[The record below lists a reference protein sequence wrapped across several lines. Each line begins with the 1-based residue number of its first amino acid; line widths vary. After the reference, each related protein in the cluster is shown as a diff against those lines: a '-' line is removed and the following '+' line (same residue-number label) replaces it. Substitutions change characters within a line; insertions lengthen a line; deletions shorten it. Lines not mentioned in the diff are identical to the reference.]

1 MDLARSY
8 DQGPIS
14 VSEVSRSQ
22 GISVKY
28 VEQLIRPL
36 KKAGYIHSTRG
47 SKGGHYLAV
56 KPEDISVGS
65 IVRLLET
72 HSELVAC
79 IASPEDCD
87 RSDECKVRLVW
98 SEATHVLYNYLDSIT
113 INDLID
119 DSVEIPCDRR
129 LSLGSGI

>member
-8 DQGPIS
+8 DQGPVS
-14 VSEVSRSQ
+14 VSEISKRQ

-36 KKAGYIHSTRG
+36 KKAGFINSIRG

-56 KPEDISVGS
+56 KPDDIRIGG

-72 HSELVAC
+72 HSELVGC

-98 SEATHVLYNYLDSIT
+98 TEATRTLYDYLDSIT

-119 DSVEIPCDRR
+119 DAAQVSCERDVSP
-129 LSLGSGI
+129 GNGI